1 LLLNQEAWRLSNK
14 KSSADGIQINQNE
27 EKFDLEKKNL
37 KKKLVKIP
45 IERKIGGV
53 GDTKEGPVG
62 FVPKQLT

>member
-37 KKKLVKIP
+37 KKKIS
-45 IERKIGGV
+45 
-53 GDTKEGPVG
+53 
-62 FVPKQLT
+62 